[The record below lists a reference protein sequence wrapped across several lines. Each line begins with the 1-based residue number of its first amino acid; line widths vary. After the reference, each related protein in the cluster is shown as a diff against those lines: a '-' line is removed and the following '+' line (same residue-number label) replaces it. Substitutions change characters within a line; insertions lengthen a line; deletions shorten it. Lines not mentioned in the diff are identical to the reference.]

1 MQLHLLYITL
11 SKCVYVLFNSLS
23 QHKISEQAIYFK
35 CLQNNH
41 SVLFCFV
48 FWMIFCLFFKWYLS
62 TWKTPGGLS
71 TIKMNSN

>member
-48 FWMIFCLFFKWYLS
+48 FLDDILFVF
-62 TWKTPGGLS
+62 
-71 TIKMNSN
+71 